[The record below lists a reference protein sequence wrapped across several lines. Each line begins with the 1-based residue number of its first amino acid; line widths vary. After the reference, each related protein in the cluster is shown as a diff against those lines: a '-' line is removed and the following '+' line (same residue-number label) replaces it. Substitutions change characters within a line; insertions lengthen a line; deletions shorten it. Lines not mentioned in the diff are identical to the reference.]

1 MRTMEIDPREFE
13 ARYAADEAAF
23 THAEKMRRL
32 ERMARFARTMDTAFR
47 IPMTNVRFGADAV
60 ISLVPGL
67 GDLAAA
73 GMGLF
78 VVNEARKLGLPWH
91 KIARMV
97 GNLGIDAVFGAA
109 PVVGTVFDVFF
120 KAHMRNIDI
129 ILDHFDYRPDDLR
142 TDMKDVTPRI

>member
-1 MRTMEIDPREFE
+1 MRTTEFGAGEFE
-13 ARYAADEAAF
+13 ARYPAEEAAF

-32 ERMARFARTMDTAFR
+32 ERMAKFARAMDTAFR
-47 IPMTNVRFGADAV
+47 IPLTNIRFGSDAV

-67 GDLAAA
+67 GDAVAAA
-73 GMGLF
+73 MGLF

-120 KAHMRNIDI
+120 KAHLRNIDI
-129 ILDHFDYRPDDLR
+129 ILDHFDYRPEDIR
-142 TDMKDVTPRI
+142 TDMKDVTPRV